1 MQLVAAGWTADNFTI
16 TSFHL
21 VVDKFSSQ
29 DDEYFGVAFFERGGS
44 LIHARNWPLSSATL
58 TSWERDFHSRYFF
71 SIAHAIRPILRGR
84 DIQRY
89 GYTWANQY
97 LIALFPALKYEIDD
111 YPAVRDYLLSAEW
124 SKEIPEG
131 YGKLKLG
138 QTGNE
143 YEIQGLEFKA
153 RKKTSNKWFETQDP
167 IDFWD
172 DFSKRK
178 IVWSRLMRI
187 SKDQNEN
194 FPRFALIEKDY
205 FVQDSLCFITGDQLD
220 YLCAILNSNLGAF
233 YYFIN
238 MAVLDNGGIQMR
250 QHYVELFPIPN
261 LDTAMGEKFRSLL
274 GAQVDLNEPSFRSKM
289 DQVVYDLYCFS
300 EEEIS
305 HIDQYVK
312 DQLES
317 INDR

>member
-1 MQLVAAGWTADNFTI
+1 LQLVAAGWTADNFTI

-89 GYTWANQY
+89 GYNWGGAY
-97 LIALFPALKYEIDD
+97 LIAAAYDSHKYLEDTYTAIFNHLVRYEDKLKGRGQCQYRSSGKPALNKSYPGQHHWLELDNNPGQD
-111 YPAVRDYLLSAEW
+111 YM
-124 SKEIPEG
+124 
-131 YGKLKLG
+131 
-138 QTGNE
+138 
-143 YEIQGLEFKA
+143 
-153 RKKTSNKWFETQDP
+153 
-167 IDFWD
+167 D